1 VLVQKEG
8 VSVALIEATYWEESP
23 ERREEAA
30 PLSDVRCFLCRQTL
44 EGQPFI
50 AWWTGETWGPEPQV
64 VVGMHLQHG
73 YRLAM
78 GMLKDLAAGWYL
90 DPSEM
95 NDWLGH
101 YMRQVAERD
110 GALTSIPPLAEEH

>member
-64 VVGMHLQHG
+64 VLGMHLQHG

-78 GMLKDLAAGWYL
+78 GVLKDLAAGWYL
-90 DPSEM
+90 DPSEV